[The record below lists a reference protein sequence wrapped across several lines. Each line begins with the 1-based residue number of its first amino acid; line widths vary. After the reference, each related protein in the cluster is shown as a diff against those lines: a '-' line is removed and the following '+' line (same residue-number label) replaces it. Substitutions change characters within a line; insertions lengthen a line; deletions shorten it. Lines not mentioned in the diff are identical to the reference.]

1 MKTLKTV
8 LLVLTFLLAISC
20 ERDIIEIEPYSEI
33 PEVLKINDIQG
44 IRLERYIVKEDVS
57 INLKSPS
64 TIVSRIKIKDIEDRL
79 VSQEQIKLIQGNN
92 LLKIYVKSLPL
103 SSYTIEVEDKTGRV
117 VGTEIFSLIK

>member
-1 MKTLKTV
+1 MKTLKKV

-64 TIVSRIKIKDIEDRL
+64 TVVSRIKIKDIEDRL